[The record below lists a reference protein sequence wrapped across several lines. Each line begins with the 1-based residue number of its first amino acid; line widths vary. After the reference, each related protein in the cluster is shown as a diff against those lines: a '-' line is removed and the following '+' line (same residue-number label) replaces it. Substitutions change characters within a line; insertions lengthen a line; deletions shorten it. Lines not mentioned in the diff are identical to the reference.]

1 MSAHN
6 NYEKY
11 QEAKCDLELTDI
23 VNAFDYIQALM
34 WYVPQDSAVREYYDD
49 VIKPLDKFVAACLT
63 DKECPKCGRN
73 LFLSDVEEY
82 EYVCTE
88 CDENFYESEVK

>member
-6 NYEKY
+6 NYERY

-23 VNAFDYIQALM
+23 VNAYDYIQALM
-34 WYVPQDSAVREYYDD
+34 WYVPQESVLRKYYDD

-63 DKECPKCGRN
+63 DKECPKCRRN
-73 LFLSDVEEY
+73 LFFSDVEDY
-82 EYVCTE
+82 EYVCTY
-88 CDENFYESEVK
+88 CDENFYSIEVK